1 MSRVSI
7 MRNNRFFLEAQ
18 NILHQIRE
26 IRRDSGDQIPA
37 MGFIHPLHS
46 VLFDFNEEVMS
57 LGAAIH
63 TQSVV
68 DFLIKRQCMPL
79 TPVSEQ

>member
-1 MSRVSI
+1 MTGEDVSYFQQKI
-7 MRNNRFFLEAQ
+7 PGVHWWLGAAN
-18 NILHQIRE
+18 
-26 IRRDSGDQIPA
+26 PA

-63 TQSVV
+63 TQSAV
-68 DFLIKRQCMPL
+68 DFLINRQCKPL
-79 TPVSEQ
+79 SQNSGQ